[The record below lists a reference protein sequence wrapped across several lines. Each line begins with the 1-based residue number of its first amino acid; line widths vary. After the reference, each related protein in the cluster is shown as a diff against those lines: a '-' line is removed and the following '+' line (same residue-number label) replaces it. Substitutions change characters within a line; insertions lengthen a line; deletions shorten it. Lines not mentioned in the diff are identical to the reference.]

1 MGSSF
6 APHNERTWE
15 ILVTKLRQFNDIG
28 INILSFLPKDYL
40 TGGHEVIR

>member
-15 ILVTKLRQFNDIG
+15 INKLRQFNDIG